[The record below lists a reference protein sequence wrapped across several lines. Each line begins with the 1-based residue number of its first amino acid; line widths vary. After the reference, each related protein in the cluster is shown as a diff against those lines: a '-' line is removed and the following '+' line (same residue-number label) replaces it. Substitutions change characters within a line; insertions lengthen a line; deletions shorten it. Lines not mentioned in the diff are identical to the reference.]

1 VVLITGASTGIGA
14 ATAAH
19 FAARGWRVFATAR
32 TPARVVAGPTVTP
45 LALDVRAP
53 DSVRAAVAGVLADA
67 GRIDALV
74 NNAGYAVVGG
84 LEETSAEQL
93 HAVLDT
99 NVVGAHRVTAAVL
112 PAMRAAGRGR
122 VVNVSSVVGRV
133 PSPFMGAY
141 AARKHAL
148 EGWSESLD
156 HEVRPF
162 GVRVAL
168 VEPGFTRTAIA
179 QNQQLAD
186 ALVPAY
192 AAARDRVLGVVTA
205 GIEGGATP
213 EGVAAVIHEAATARH
228 PRLRYPAGRDA
239 AVLDALRRSCRSAC
253 LAGRSG
259 GSSRSTSPG
268 PERPR
273 LPAPGP
279 CPPAAPRDVVGERRH
294 AAGRH
299 DPLHRPS
306 PTRFRAPSC
315 ATPSSSPMLP
325 TPGTAPPTPPRRTA
339 SSTTGTPTRGRCT
352 RRASW

>member
-1 VVLITGASTGIGA
+1 MSAPSPAADALPVALITGASTGIGA

-32 TPARVVAGPTVTP
+32 TPARVVAGPNVTP
-45 LALDVRAP
+45 LALDV
-53 DSVRAAVAGVLADA
+53 L
-67 GRIDALV
+67 
-74 NNAGYAVVGG
+74 
-84 LEETSAEQL
+84 
-93 HAVLDT
+93 
-99 NVVGAHRVTAAVL
+99 L

-141 AARKHAL
+141 AASKHAL

-192 AAARDRVLGVVTA
+192 GDARDRVIGVITA
-205 GIEGGATP
+205 GVAGGATP

-239 AVLDALRRSCRSAC
+239 AVLDALRR
-253 LAGRSG
+253 LL
-259 GSSRSTSPG
+259 
-268 PERPR
+268 PERLFSR
-273 LPAPGP
+273 ALRRQFAL
-279 CPPAAPRDVVGERRH
+279 DV
-294 AAGRH
+294 AG
-299 DPLHRPS
+299 S
-306 PTRFRAPSC
+306 
-315 ATPSSSPMLP
+315 
-325 TPGTAPPTPPRRTA
+325 
-339 SSTTGTPTRGRCT
+339 
-352 RRASW
+352 

>member
-1 VVLITGASTGIGA
+1 MSAPNPAADALPVALITGASTGIGA

-32 TPARVVAGPTVTP
+32 TPARVVAGPNVTP
-45 LALDVRAP
+45 LALDVRDP

-67 GRIDALV
+67 GRVDALV

-99 NVVGAHRVTAAVL
+99 NLVGAHRVTAAVL

-133 PSPFMGAY
+133 PAPFSGAY
-141 AARKHAL
+141 AASKHAL
-148 EGWSESLD
+148 EGWSASLD

-239 AVLDALRRSCRSAC
+239 AVLDALRRLLPER
-253 LAGRSG
+253 L
-259 GSSRSTSPG
+259 SSRAL
-268 PERPR
+268 RR
-273 LPAPGP
+273 QFAL
-279 CPPAAPRDVVGERRH
+279 DV
-294 AAGRH
+294 AG
-299 DPLHRPS
+299 S
-306 PTRFRAPSC
+306 
-315 ATPSSSPMLP
+315 
-325 TPGTAPPTPPRRTA
+325 
-339 SSTTGTPTRGRCT
+339 
-352 RRASW
+352 

>member
-1 VVLITGASTGIGA
+1 VSAPSPAADALPVVLITGASTGIGA

-162 GVRVAL
+162 GVCVAL
-168 VEPGFTRTAIA
+168 VEPGFTRTAIAQNQQLADALVPAYAAARDRVLGVVTAGIEGGATPEGVAAVIHEAAIA

-239 AVLDALRRSCRSAC
+239 AVLDALRRLLPER
-253 LAGRSG
+253 L
-259 GSSRSTSPG
+259 SSRAL
-268 PERPR
+268 RR
-273 LPAPGP
+273 QFAL
-279 CPPAAPRDVVGERRH
+279 DV
-294 AAGRH
+294 AG
-299 DPLHRPS
+299 S
-306 PTRFRAPSC
+306 
-315 ATPSSSPMLP
+315 
-325 TPGTAPPTPPRRTA
+325 
-339 SSTTGTPTRGRCT
+339 
-352 RRASW
+352 